1 MYKKGS
7 ITIFI
12 LVYVDDIIVT
22 SLSQEKY
29 ANDILWHFGMLDCKP
44 VPTPMTTSEKLSAH
58 AGEPLTSEEVTKYRS
73 VIGALQYLPH
83 TRPDLSFAINKVC
96 QILNSPTSVHWTVV
110 KRILRY
116 LKSMLSVGLTIRCSP
131 STLLSVFS
139 DADWVGC
146 SDDCKSTGSFAVFF

>member
-12 LVYVDDIIVT
+12 LVYFDDIIVT

-29 ANDILWHFGMLDCKP
+29 ANDILWRFRMLDCKP
-44 VPTPMTTSEKLSAH
+44 INTPMTTSEKLFAH
-58 AGEPLTSEEVTKYRS
+58 TGEPLTSEEVTKYRS
-73 VIGALQYLPH
+73 VIGALQYLTH
-83 TRPDLSFAINKVC
+83 SQPDLSFTINKVC

-116 LKSMLSVGLTIRCSP
+116 LKSTLSVGLTIWRSP

-146 SDDCKSTGSFAVFF
+146 PNDCKSTGSFAIFF